1 MNKTLIAAAIATVS
15 LGAGFA
21 ANASVSD
28 TAEVISSVP
37 VYERV
42 SAPRQ
47 QCYDE
52 SVPVNR
58 SASYRQVRRDDRR
71 YDDRGEGIGP
81 GTVLGAVIGGA
92 IGRQFGN
99 SSGGRDRGTVVGAVL
114 GGVIGSQVER
124 DSRHD
129 GAVVHTEP
137 PVRQVEYRTVS
148 RCETV
153 SDYRDEVRGY
163 DVTYRYQ
170 GRDYRTRLPYDP
182 GRTMQ
187 VRVDVTPERSSTGYS
202 TPNAPSAPRYNR
214 PGYDGNRWN

>member
-1 MNKTLIAAAIATVS
+1 MNKTLIAAAIASLS

-21 ANASVSD
+21 AHAGVSD

-52 SVPVNR
+52 SVPVR
-58 SASYRQVRRDDRR
+58 TAHRQVRHEERR
-71 YDDRGEGIGP
+71 YDNDRGEGVGP
-81 GTVLGAVIGGA
+81 GAVIGAVIGGA

-114 GGVIGSQVER
+114 GGVIGNQVER
-124 DSRHD
+124 DSRNERT
-129 GAVVHTEP
+129 VVYSEP
-137 PVRQVEYRTVS
+137 PVREVEYRTVN
-148 RCETV
+148 RCQTV
-153 SDYRDEVRGY
+153 TDYRDEVRGY

-182 GRTMQ
+182 GRTLQ
-187 VRVDVTPERSSTGYS
+187 VRVDVTPERGASQVNYS
-202 TPNAPSAPRYNR
+202 APTPPRYNR
-214 PGYDGNRWN
+214 PGYDGSRWN